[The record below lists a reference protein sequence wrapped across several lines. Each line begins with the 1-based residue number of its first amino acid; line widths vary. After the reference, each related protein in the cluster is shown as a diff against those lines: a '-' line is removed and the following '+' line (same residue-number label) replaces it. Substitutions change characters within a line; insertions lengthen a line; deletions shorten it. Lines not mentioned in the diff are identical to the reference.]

1 MAKKCKFF
9 PWYIRVEESNAFQIS
24 SGQNPE
30 KISWLLWIIYTSFII
45 KVKMPSL
52 LKKHNKNY
60 DELLVYN
67 QFFHIPMVKD

>member
-45 KVKMPSL
+45 KVI
-52 LKKHNKNY
+52 
-60 DELLVYN
+60 VIIC
-67 QFFHIPMVKD
+67 QAF